1 MHKGGALMN
10 GKIKKEINLIFAII
24 FAAVIFYG
32 CTNHT
37 KITFHEDGSGSYE
50 ETFSLTKDI
59 WNQFV
64 GDDDSV
70 ILNYYR
76 TLYPQAEITIS
87 DETIYDTDLKSL
99 HLNMEFNDLSE
110 YEQFS
115 SMEENLRSTT
125 FTSNYFTRA
134 KIYMPLDEIS
144 DDAFG
149 ITDELEQLLASD
161 EEMAQRLNAEIQNM
175 DIRLTI
181 TFPYSVID
189 TNGSVQEDH
198 KTVVWDIKQMDKM
211 ERLYA
216 LFHTSSS
223 LTAPTFDGAV
233 HGKAY
238 NTGVSLKISSENL
251 LEHVQVN
258 DEITQSESLFLSAE
272 GIYNITAVD
281 INGNKKSIKFHID
294 KTKPSVSGVAN
305 GKTYQSARTIRFLDK
320 GGSGIKNALLNGTQ
334 IKTGKKVSKKGTYHL
349 IVTDKAGNQKITKFK
364 IQ

>member
-24 FAAVIFYG
+24 FAAVIFCG

-115 SMEENLRSTT
+115 SMEENLLSTT
-125 FTSNYFTRA
+125 FTSN
-134 KIYMPLDEIS
+134 
-144 DDAFG
+144 
-149 ITDELEQLLASD
+149 
-161 EEMAQRLNAEIQNM
+161 
-175 DIRLTI
+175 
-181 TFPYSVID
+181 
-189 TNGSVQEDH
+189 
-198 KTVVWDIKQMDKM
+198 
-211 ERLYA
+211 
-216 LFHTSSS
+216 
-223 LTAPTFDGAV
+223 
-233 HGKAY
+233 
-238 NTGVSLKISSENL
+238 
-251 LEHVQVN
+251 
-258 DEITQSESLFLSAE
+258 
-272 GIYNITAVD
+272 
-281 INGNKKSIKFHID
+281 
-294 KTKPSVSGVAN
+294 
-305 GKTYQSARTIRFLDK
+305 
-320 GGSGIKNALLNGTQ
+320 
-334 IKTGKKVSKKGTYHL
+334 
-349 IVTDKAGNQKITKFK
+349 
-364 IQ
+364 